1 MSKQV
6 AIKNLADH
14 LTTRTCGILW
24 FTEQNLL
31 ERPLPF
37 NELDYFLDGLLT
49 NICLQENKSNVRKHF
64 LSTTHFGK
72 PFFLAQFQLG
82 ADNKS
87 LAPDLH
93 EVGQLALKLRGERG
107 HLVVI
112 GDHLERAKSA
122 LKVFTK
128 DFELEYISI

>member
-1 MSKQV
+1 MSKQA

-14 LTTRTCGILW
+14 LNTRTCGILW

-49 NICLQENKSNVRKHF
+49 NVCLEENRNSVRKHF

-82 ADNKS
+82 AETKS
-87 LAPDLH
+87 LAADLH

-112 GDHLERAKSA
+112 GDHLERAKPA

-128 DFELEYISI
+128 DFELEYISL